1 MNSARAT
8 ASKVGTD
15 GGATTTTAT
24 TTTTKKGL
32 LLTHVTK
39 LANPVTISRAKYRK
53 HSYFPKTVAD
63 WGSGMISAASLE
75 SLWTFWP

>member
-1 MNSARAT
+1 MNGTRAT

-15 GGATTTTAT
+15 DGATTTTTAT
-24 TTTTKKGL
+24 RTTTKKEL

-39 LANPVTISRAKYRK
+39 LANPIPISRAKYRK

-63 WGSGMISAASLE
+63 
-75 SLWTFWP
+75 